1 MAASTGSSSVAKT
14 IALLLGIASLGLAG
28 FAIWIMLAPGSGK
41 SARVS
46 SSSNASSSATPA
58 APSNDGSKT
67 PWTASAPGRV
77 EPRSGVVRISAGGIG
92 RVTALPVKLND
103 KVTAGQLLL
112 VLEDKDAR
120 ARLTAAEAEAAAR
133 KRERDAAPANAGR
146 ENVSRAEDNLYN
158 AERTYTSARI
168 ELDDAMLADPKGTSP
183 AVTSARKRMTDAQ
196 DRVRQ
201 ETNNLNNASRNNST
215 APSRADSAV
224 IAARADVMLADQA
237 WDKTRIRAPIAGSI
251 LQISAKVGEFLAA
264 SPEQIVFSM
273 GDVSRL
279 RVRAEVDETEVN
291 KIRLGQTVFVKNAA
305 FPGQEFEG
313 KVSELSPL
321 LAIPRM
327 TARSPRRPNDVEV
340 MEVIIDLDGSVTL
353 LPGMR
358 VDAFFR

>member
-41 SARVS
+41 SSRVS

-58 APSNDGSKT
+58 PSNDGSKT
-67 PWTASAPGRV
+67 PWVASAPGRV
-77 EPRSGVVRISAGGIG
+77 EPRSGVIRISAGGIG

-112 VLEDKDAR
+112 VMEDKDAR

-168 ELDDAMLADPKGTSP
+168 ELDDATLVDPKGTSP
-183 AVTSARKRMTDAQ
+183 AVTSSRKRMMDAQ

-201 ETNNLNNASRNNST
+201 EQTNLTNALRNNST
-215 APSRADSAV
+215 AASRADSAV

-237 WDKTRIRAPIAGSI
+237 WDKTRIRAPIAGSV
-251 LQISAKVGEFLAA
+251 LQINTKVGEFLAA
-264 SPEQIVFSM
+264 SPELIVFAM

-291 KIRLGQTVFVKNAA
+291 KIRLGQTVFVKNSA

-313 KVSELSPL
+313 KVSELTPL

-327 TARSPRRPNDVEV
+327 AARGPRRPSDVEV
-340 MEVIIDLDGSVTL
+340 MEVLIDLEGTITL